1 MPKFKSNSGA
11 KKRFRTSASGKVKYR
26 KMNRAHI
33 LTKRAQKRKVG
44 LRQDGYLANK
54 KEAATVRIMIQNR
67 H

>member
-11 KKRFRTSASGKVKYR
+11 KKRFRASASGKVKYR

-33 LTKRAQKRKVG
+33 LTKREKKRKVG
-44 LRQDGYLANK
+44 LRTDGYLSNK
-54 KEAATVRIMIQNR
+54 KEAATVRIMIQKR